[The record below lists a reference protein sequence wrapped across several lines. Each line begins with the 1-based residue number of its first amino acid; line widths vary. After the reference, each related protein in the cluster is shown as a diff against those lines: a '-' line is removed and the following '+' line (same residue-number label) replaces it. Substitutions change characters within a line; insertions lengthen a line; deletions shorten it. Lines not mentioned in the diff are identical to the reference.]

1 VARRGENGLGV
12 VPERQR
18 RRLALEVRIH
28 APEPGPDG
36 VRGLPASKNAEHV
49 VGVPEAR
56 LWGGLRWP
64 RAHSPTAFTS
74 LTAGDDGDEAL
85 AQGLAE
91 LGGELIRGKPGGGWW
106 ACRSRT
112 AGSKA

>member
-1 VARRGENGLGV
+1 
-12 VPERQR
+12 
-18 RRLALEVRIH
+18 
-28 APEPGPDG
+28 
-36 VRGLPASKNAEHV
+36 V